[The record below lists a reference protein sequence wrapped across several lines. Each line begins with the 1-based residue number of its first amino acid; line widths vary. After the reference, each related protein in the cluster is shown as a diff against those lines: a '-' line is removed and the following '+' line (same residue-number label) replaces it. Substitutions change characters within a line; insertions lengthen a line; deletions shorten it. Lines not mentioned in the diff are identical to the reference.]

1 MVNQET
7 TFPLWEALEPGLM
20 VYRQLQK
27 RAHEA
32 FERRRL
38 AYEALETSEQIT
50 AYQERLR
57 AFFLETLG
65 GFPERTPLRAQV
77 VGELPGDGYRVEKV
91 IFESQPGH
99 AVTAAMYV
107 PDGAAPHPGVLV
119 PCGHS
124 TEGKATD
131 FYQRA
136 CILLAQNGLAAL
148 CYDPI
153 GQGERSQLLD
163 DAGQPKYG
171 CTWEHTVLGV
181 GAILL
186 GTNTA
191 RYRIYDGMRA
201 LDYLTS
207 RPDIDPERIGCTGNS
222 GGGTLTSFLMALD
235 PRIFCAAPS
244 CFLTSLRRLVD
255 IRLPQDAE
263 QNLFREIAGGMEHAD
278 FLIMRAPKPTLMC
291 TATRDYFDITGSW
304 DTFRQAKRIYTRL
317 GFAERVDLVETDATH
332 GFTVQLR
339 EAVVR
344 WMKRWLL
351 QRDEHVTEGA
361 LTTRSAIELQCTPQG
376 QVLLQSGARSA
387 FQLNAEMDARLA
399 ADRRA
404 LWQRA
409 PREALGQ
416 VRATV
421 GVPPLSELPGC
432 ESHLVSSTPRDGYT
446 VERLL
451 LSPEAG
457 IFLPAL
463 LFRPAQASEDVCLYL
478 HGEGKET
485 DAGDGGPIAKLV
497 GQGYTVLAADMRGL
511 GDEDWGQIHRNFFLA
526 YRLGTSYLGMRIADT
541 LALGQFL
548 QRLGGDQDAP
558 ATPRQVHLVG
568 VGEAGPVALHAAAL
582 EPDLFATVT
591 LRRSLHSWSRLVQD
605 GDTPL
610 SQLMN
615 AVHGALRSYDLPD
628 LVASLPPER
637 IIVEE
642 PVDAFG
648 RPVTP

>member
-1 MVNQET
+1 MVHQET
-7 TFPLWEALEPGLM
+7 ALSPWDALDLGLM
-20 VYRQLQK
+20 IYRYLQK

-32 FERRRL
+32 FAQRRL
-38 AYEALETSEQIT
+38 TYEGLETAGQIA
-50 AYQERLR
+50 AYQERLH

-65 GFPERTPLRAQV
+65 GFPERTPLHAQI

-91 IFESQPGH
+91 IFQSQPGH
-99 AVTAAMYV
+99 MVTAAMYI
-107 PDGAAPHPGVLV
+107 PDAPAPHPGVLV

-124 TEGKATD
+124 AEGKATD

-291 TATRDYFDITGSW
+291 TATRDYFDIAGSW

-339 EAVVR
+339 EAAVR

-351 QRDEHVTEGA
+351 EQDEHVVEGPLA
-361 LTTRSAIELQCTPQG
+361 PYSVIELQGTPHG
-376 QVLLQSGARSA
+376 QVLLEPDARSA
-387 FQLNAEMDARLA
+387 FQLNAEMDARFA

-409 PREALGQ
+409 PGEALDK
-416 VRATV
+416 VRAAV
-421 GVPPLSELPGC
+421 GVPPLSELASC
-432 ESHLVSSTPRDGYT
+432 ESYLVSVVAREGYT
-446 VERLL
+446 IERLL
-451 LSPEAG
+451 LGPEAG
-457 IFLPAL
+457 ITLPAL
-463 LFRPAQASEDVCLYL
+463 LFRPAQPGEDTCLYL
-478 HGEGKET
+478 HGEGKEA
-485 DAGDGGPIAKLV
+485 DAGDGGPITVLV
-497 GQGYTVLAADMRGL
+497 TRGYTVLAADMRGL
-511 GDEDWGQIHRNFFLA
+511 GDEDWGKIHRNYFLA
-526 YRLGTSYLGMRIADT
+526 YRLGMSYLGMRTADT

-548 QRLGGDQDAP
+548 QRLGGDRDAQ
-558 ATPRQVHLVG
+558 AAPRRVHLVG

-628 LVASLPPER
+628 LMASLPPDR
-637 IIVEE
+637 ITIQD

-648 RPVTP
+648 RPVAS